1 MRVTSTDVARRAGVS
16 RATVSYVL
24 NDARGQTISE
34 QTRDAVHRA
43 ARELGYRPHPGA
55 RSLRSGRSDIV
66 LFPLAG
72 LEMRNAFGGAMDAC
86 AEALRRH
93 RLTLVSDFTT
103 YATAEERLD
112 AWVRLGPAAVIDV
125 FLRRDDPTRTELV
138 RSGIRV
144 LSAASAGGPRSQRP
158 IDTLSDLARE
168 IQVKHLLDAGHRR
181 IVLALPSAVHEAH
194 FRRGR
199 QRGMHKAVADV
210 GATMTADDVEL
221 ERGSMRAAVDRWR
234 KARPRPDAICAYN
247 DELAV
252 GLLSVLAEC
261 GVRVPGDIAVIGVDD
276 IPLASSVSPTLTTVG
291 YSLEA
296 VGVSIAHTLATLVDS
311 DELEGEFQIPDIHVI
326 VRESA

>member
-24 NDARGQTISE
+24 NDAPDQSISE
-34 QTRDAVHRA
+34 QTRTAVLRA
-43 ARELGYRPHPGA
+43 ARELGYRPHAGA

-86 AEALRRH
+86 AEGLRRH

-103 YATAEERLD
+103 YASSEEQLD
-112 AWVRLGPAAVIDV
+112 AWLRLGPAAVVDV
-125 FLRRDDPTRTELV
+125 FLRRDDPMRDAL
-138 RSGIRV
+138 RSAGIRV
-144 LSAASAGGPRSQRP
+144 LSAAHARGPRTQRP

-168 IQVKHLLDAGHRR
+168 VQVKHLLAAGHRR
-181 IVLALPSAVHEAH
+181 IVLALPGAVHDAH

-199 QRGMHKAVADV
+199 QRGMHKAVSDA
-210 GATMTADDVEL
+210 GATMAIEDVEL
-221 ERGSMRAAVDRWR
+221 DRESMRAAVDRWR
-234 KARPRPDAICAYN
+234 KGRVRPDAICAYN

-252 GLLSVLAEC
+252 GLLSVLAER
-261 GVRVPGDIAVIGVDD
+261 GVRVPRDIAVIGVDD

-291 YSLEA
+291 YSLEE
-296 VGVSIAHTLATLVDS
+296 VGVSIARTLAALVDS
-311 DELEGEFQIPDIHVI
+311 DELEGDFAIPDIYAI
-326 VRESA
+326 TRESA